1 MSMLGL
7 DELWRLLV
15 ERDETVQVEAK
26 AGSEVGP
33 SMMETVSAFSNEP
46 GRGGGYLLLGVGL
59 APDTL
64 FPTYEIDG
72 VADPDKVQSDLATQ
86 CRSVF
91 NHPVRPEIAVEVR
104 NGRRVVVAYVPEAQ
118 DGDKPIFVAARGLPR
133 GAFRRIG
140 STDQACTEDDLA
152 LFYQAQSQRSFDETV
167 LPDLETS
174 DLDPEA
180 LNDYRRARREANPDA
195 IELTY
200 GDEEMLY
207 SLCCVSRHEGRV
219 SPTLAGLALFGRHAA
234 IRRHMPLMRVD
245 YIRVPGREWVRSPD
259 DRRFESIDMLG
270 PLMKVIPRAI
280 NAVLDDIP
288 KAFRLPPDSDRRR
301 DVPIIPRK
309 AIREAIVNAV
319 MHRSY
324 RRHQP
329 VQIIRYSNR
338 LEIRNPGV
346 SLKPDDRLGEPG
358 SMARNPKLAAVLHET
373 DYAETK
379 GSGIRAIR
387 QAMTDAGLSPPT
399 FESNRDDDAFVVTFL
414 FHHFLTPEDLTWLGR
429 FSDHGLTED
438 ENRAL
443 VFVREVGAINNAAY
457 RDINRVDTLAAS
469 GHLRRLRDAG
479 LLGQKGKSV
488 GTYYVPTVRLIDP
501 PETQGVTP
509 SVSTP
514 SQGAEPAPDQPN
526 PLPLPEIEK
535 PLGGRGKPRG
545 LGPNLGGLPRG
556 LRDQVQGLGRR
567 GDHPLVR
574 SVIRQL
580 CDWKPLTADEI
591 AAILG
596 RNKVY
601 LANTYLAPMVRDGE
615 LRYRFPD
622 QPAHPQQAY
631 ITTT

>member
-1 MSMLGL
+1 MLGF
-7 DELWRLLV
+7 DELWRLLT

-26 AGSEVGP
+26 AGREVGP
-33 SMMETVSAFSNEP
+33 SVMETVSAFSNEP
-46 GRGGGYLLLGVGL
+46 GRGGGYLLLGVAL
-59 APDTL
+59 AQDTL

-72 VADPDKVQSDLATQ
+72 IADPDKVQADLATQ
-86 CRSVF
+86 CASVF
-91 NHPVRPEIAVEVR
+91 NRPIRPEIAVEVKD
-104 NGRRVVVAYVPEAQ
+104 GKRVVVAFVPKAQ
-118 DGDKPIFVAARGLPR
+118 DGEKPIFFASRGLPK
-133 GAFRRIG
+133 GAYRRIG
-140 STDQACTEDDLA
+140 STDQSCTVDDLD
-152 LFYQAQSQRSFDETV
+152 LFFQGHSQRSYDETII
-167 LPDLETS
+167 PDLEAS
-174 DLDPEA
+174 DLDPDA

-195 IELTY
+195 IELSY

-207 SLCCVSRHEGRV
+207 SLCCVSRHEGKVR
-219 SPTLAGLALFGRHAA
+219 PTLAGLALFGRHAA

-309 AIREAIVNAV
+309 AIREAVVNAV

-358 SMARNPKLAAVLHET
+358 SMARNPKIAAVLHET

-429 FSDHGLTED
+429 FTDLGLTED

-443 VFVREVGAINNAAY
+443 VFVREVGAINNSAY

-479 LLGQKGKSV
+479 LLEQKGKSV
-488 GTYYVPTVRLIDP
+488 GTYYVPTSRLADP
-501 PETQGVTP
+501 TETQGVTP
-509 SVSTP
+509 SVPAP
-514 SQGAEPAPDQPN
+514 SQGGKATPDRPKSLLHQRVAEP
-526 PLPLPEIEK
+526 
-535 PLGGRGKPRG
+535 LGNEVKPRG
-545 LGPNLGGLPRG
+545 FGPNLGGLPRG
-556 LRDQVQGLGRR
+556 LRDEAQALGKR
-567 GDHPLVR
+567 GSHPQVR
-574 SVIRQL
+574 SVIRHL
-580 CDWKPLTADEI
+580 CAWKPLMAESI
-591 AAILG
+591 AVILG
-596 RNKVY
+596 RNKDY
-601 LANTYLAPMVRDGE
+601 LATTYLGPMVRDGE
-615 LRYRFPD
+615 LTYRFPD

-631 ITTT
+631 EAK